1 MHVNVLVELNEIIL
15 TLLLPVPKTLKNIY
29 KKDKGRVADSV
40 SLDPLKIGLLHLS
53 HPSIFRTYS
62 YKNEEM
68 GIYCFLGGDGGV
80 IYSYLI
86 FILFM
91 RDYPSLWYIT

>member
-1 MHVNVLVELNEIIL
+1 MKTIL

-29 KKDKGRVADSV
+29 KKDRGRVADSV
-40 SLDPLKIGLLHLS
+40 SLDPMKLGLLHLS
-53 HPSIFRTYS
+53 HPAIFRTYS

-68 GIYCFLGGDGGV
+68 GV
-80 IYSYLI
+80 YSYLI

-91 RDYPSLWYIT
+91 RENPSFWYIT